1 MRSEEELAGK
11 VVAAKR
17 GSTSE
22 ARAKAQNPKEIISMD
37 HYEDIFKA
45 LEAGKADVG
54 ITGDQAALY
63 ELEHGGS
70 SRLSLSGTIPTEDN
84 FAIALPKIT
93 LS

>member
-1 MRSEEELAGK
+1 
-11 VVAAKR
+11 
-17 GSTSE
+17 
-22 ARAKAQNPKEIISMD
+22 MD

-70 SRLSLSGTIPTEDN
+70 SRLSLSGTILRKTILRLP
-84 FAIALPKIT
+84 FPKII